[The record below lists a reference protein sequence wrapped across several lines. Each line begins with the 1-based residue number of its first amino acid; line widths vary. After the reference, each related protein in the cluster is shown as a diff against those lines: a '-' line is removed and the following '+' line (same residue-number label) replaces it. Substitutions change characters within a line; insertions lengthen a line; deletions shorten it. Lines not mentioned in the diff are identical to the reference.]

1 MSNNRPLFR
10 VPPAALVALAL
21 AGALTVSSVATSSAA
36 GGAQLDASGSVGQP
50 AAATRQAKR
59 LNIDVSR
66 PIFPMQTTPRCAI
79 LDNFGDPRS
88 GGRSHEGTDMM
99 ATQGQEV
106 YAVVDGT
113 LSHQVIN
120 GTADST
126 LSGNSWHLDATGT
139 SKTYYAFM
147 HLEHFA
153 DGLANGSFVHQGQVI
168 GYVGDTGD
176 PGPGNYHLHFEVHPN
191 GGAAVNALTV
201 LTIPAGCTV
210 S

>member
-1 MSNNRPLFR
+1 MSNNRPVLR
-10 VPPAALVALAL
+10 VPMVALVVLAI
-21 AGALTVSSVATSSAA
+21 AGALAVVSASTSSAA
-36 GGAQLDASGSVGQP
+36 GGESLNASSSVGQP
-50 AAATRQAKR
+50 AAATVQAKR
-59 LNIDVSR
+59 LMIDVTK

-99 ATQGQEV
+99 ATQNQEV

-120 GTADST
+120 GSPDST
-126 LSGNSWHLDATGT
+126 LSGNSWHLNATGT

-147 HLEHFA
+147 HLDHFA
-153 DGLANGSFVHQGQVI
+153 DGLANGSFVHQGQII

-210 S
+210 T

>member
-1 MSNNRPLFR
+1 MSNNRPVFR
-10 VPPAALVALAL
+10 VPVLALVVLAI
-21 AGALTVSSVATSSAA
+21 AGVLGASAPSPSSAA
-36 GGAQLDASGSVGQP
+36 GGETLNASSSVGQP
-50 AAATRQAKR
+50 AAATRQATR
-59 LNIDVSR
+59 LMIDVNK

-99 ATQGQEV
+99 ATQNQEV

-113 LSHQVIN
+113 LSHQVVN
-120 GTADST
+120 GTPDST
-126 LSGNSWHLDATGT
+126 LSGNSWHLNAAA

-147 HLEHFA
+147 HLDHFA
-153 DGLANGSFVHQGQVI
+153 DGLVNGSFVHQGQII

-201 LTIPAGCTV
+201 LTVPPGCTV
-210 S
+210 T